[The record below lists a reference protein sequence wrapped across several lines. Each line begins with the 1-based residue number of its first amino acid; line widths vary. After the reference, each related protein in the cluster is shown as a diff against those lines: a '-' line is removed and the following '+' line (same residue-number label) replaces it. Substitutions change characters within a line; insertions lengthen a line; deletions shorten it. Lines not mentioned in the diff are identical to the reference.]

1 MSRRGTIPSSWST
14 STRYVPGGSVALLT
28 VKLNGI
34 WQRSSS
40 DVAATGR
47 TDAADSPIIVTA
59 NAP

>member
-1 MSRRGTIPSSWST
+1 
-14 STRYVPGGSVALLT
+14 

-47 TDAADSPIIVTA
+47 TDAADNPIIVTA